1 MGKKK
6 GGLSECSEE
15 FEGVASFEVGVGEA
29 LDGTG
34 VESLVGEFSAEDPR
48 CFVRL
53 VFKPEGLDAEAVE
66 HAREHEGKGSDESW
80 QIPFCVVV
88 HGCLF

>member
-1 MGKKK
+1 
-6 GGLSECSEE
+6 LI
-15 FEGVASFEVGVGEA
+15 
-29 LDGTG
+29 
-34 VESLVGEFSAEDPR
+34 GEFSAEDPR

-53 VFKPEGLDAEAVE
+53 VFKPEGLDAEAPE
-66 HAREHEGKGSDESW
+66 HAREYEGKGSDESW